1 MIRVV
6 FKALS
11 RLLHRTGRP
20 GHHAL
25 LFRTN
30 LWMAWRTRHE
40 RRGAFGLGRFATD
53 GAVELLKLLL
63 ALTGLPG
70 AYRTLDRRRRR
81 HCKPRLSELDAR
93 TQEAVQ
99 LFISSLDTGSL
110 PTMSR
115 AILYGS
121 RARGDHRDDSDVDIM
136 LVFAGSEPDYD
147 TQVQVC
153 NAMAD
158 AQHQT
163 NDALQAGVEVT
174 SFVYWQDEFDNPDKQ
189 RNPDFY
195 HNVLA
200 DGVDVTFLTA
210 DQSISKT

>member
-1 MIRVV
+1 MICVV

-20 GHHAL
+20 AHHAL

-30 LWMAWRTRHE
+30 LWMAWRARRE
-40 RRGAFGLGRFATD
+40 RQGTFCLGRFTTD
-53 GAVELLKLLL
+53 SAAELLKFLL
-63 ALTGLPG
+63 AGTGLPRV
-70 AYRTLDRRRRR
+70 YRTLDRRRQRN
-81 HCKPRLSELDAR
+81 KPQALDALA
-93 TQEAVQ
+93 QEAAR
-99 LFISSLDTGSL
+99 LFFSHLDAPSL
-110 PTMSR
+110 PPISR

-136 LVFAGSEPDYD
+136 LVFAGAGPDYD

-210 DQSISKT
+210 D

>member
-1 MIRVV
+1 M
-6 FKALS
+6 
-11 RLLHRTGRP
+11 HRTGRP
-20 GHHAL
+20 AHHAL

-30 LWMAWRTRHE
+30 LWMAWRARRE
-40 RRGAFGLGRFATD
+40 RQGAFCHGRFAT
-53 GAVELLKLLL
+53 ASTAELGKLLL

-81 HCKPRLSELDAR
+81 HYKPRLSELDAR
-93 TQEAVQ
+93 TQEAVR

-110 PTMSR
+110 PPMSR

-158 AQHQT
+158 AQHQA
-163 NDALQAGVEVT
+163 NDALQPGVEVT

-195 HNVLA
+195 RNVLA
-200 DGVDVTFLTA
+200 DGVDVTFPDA
-210 DQSISKT
+210 DRSISRT

>member
-1 MIRVV
+1 M
-6 FKALS
+6 KALS
-11 RLLHRTGRP
+11 RLLHRTGP
-20 GHHAL
+20 PAHHAL
-25 LFRTN
+25 SLRTN
-30 LWMAWRTRHE
+30 LWMAWRTQRE
-40 RRGAFGLGRFATD
+40 RRGAFCPGRFATD
-53 GAVELLKLLL
+53 GAAEFLKLLL

-81 HCKPRLSELDAR
+81 HCRPRLSELDAR
-93 TQEAVQ
+93 TQEAAH
-99 LFISSLDTGSL
+99 LFFSYLDADSL
-110 PTMSR
+110 PPLSR

-147 TQVQVC
+147 AQVQVC

-158 AQHQT
+158 AQHQA
-163 NDALQAGVEVT
+163 NDALQPGVEVT
-174 SFVYWQDEFDNPDKQ
+174 SFVYWQDEFDDPDRQ

-195 HNVLA
+195 RNVLA
-200 DGVDVTFLTA
+200 DGVDVTDLDA